1 MKKVFTLLTLALMSI
16 GTAWAATETI
26 HVFDGTNNSAT
37 VPSGAIEGTTSGFIC
52 TPNNFK
58 SSTVD
63 VSGYTNAGST
73 YKKGIRYGGGTTS
86 AKNNLIVAVPNGFTA
101 SIDIVY
107 SNQSGSDT
115 YFGISTDGTKPAG
128 SNCSIWNATA
138 SQTTIHTAT
147 IDNLAGNTTYYI
159 GASSDQCLI
168 VKLDV
173 TITSVVAPTAT
184 AKWDWQNNDLSD
196 YNVDALNGTKDIT
209 ISGLTLHVCAA
220 IEGTTVKLTDNGTY
234 AQMNENTEI
243 QVPVQSISD
252 VVTVVAYPG
261 QHNYTVGGV
270 AATSD
275 NTNHTATM
283 KEVAQGYVSIVATS
297 TAYLY
302 NIEVK
307 QYAKAATPAL
317 QSFTAGETTYYADE
331 QEWTESPTGTF
342 STTIYVA
349 SVPATAPTAV
359 AYNGTLGSITYDAGV
374 ATIPVTLSEA
384 TATYKV
390 TFSASK
396 IITVVAGAGGT
407 VDPSGE
413 QPAENGGSLTITAT
427 PNSGYAFLNWTKASD
442 GSWSSTTNPLT
453 IENITANDT
462 YTANFKQ
469 LYKATYAQGDGNFG
483 TTTKVTTTEYAG
495 IDDQITLWDKNYYLG
510 KNGYT
515 LTGWNDGTNSHAL
528 GEVVTLTGN
537 ATMTAEY
544 TANAAWLD
552 DSQSQTVVTWAFSAN
567 PYVHVENATGYYV
580 QQATIN
586 GNSVDIPMYITS
598 RSADTGYNSN
608 GKFATSNGQVQA
620 RYTKL
625 TIPAIKGMTVVAN
638 AKSGSTY
645 IFRNFIK
652 LGDNYPDG
660 STTEDAAAASATYTY
675 NGENG
680 TVDICIYGNT
690 IYLSSIVVTYPKHIP
705 EPADPTTSGDYVYL
719 TTSANMEGWRTFFD
733 ETQAYTVDENTTVY
747 VAQTSAGK
755 INVVSFTGGIPANTP
770 VILHTSSS
778 ADSYKMTLTKVAALD
793 LSVPTNILKA
803 TTAAST
809 DLSAGTYRLGYKST
823 NGVGFY
829 SYSSA
834 TAPAGIVYILKSDV
848 TGGGAPG
855 FLDFFIADDNTEGG
869 EATGIDAVE
878 KAQKE
883 DGVYYNVNG
892 QRVAQPTK
900 GLYIVNGRKVVIK

>member
-1 MKKVFTLLTLALMSI
+1 MKKNIFTLLALLVCAVGS
-16 GTAWAATETI
+16 AWATDEVVVI
-26 HVFDGTNNSAT
+26 
-37 VPSGAIEGTTSGFIC
+37 GAQT
-52 TPNNFK
+52 K
-58 SSTVD
+58 SSNYTVAANTHS
-63 VSGYTNAGST
+63 VAGYSADDPNTGTIAAASDGQTATGGSKTSKTSNIGSSLSTKGHVRFTVAAGET
-73 YKKGIRYGGGTTS
+73 VRFYYYQT
-86 AKNNLIVAVPNGFTA
+86 
-101 SIDIVY
+101 
-107 SNQSGSDT
+107 SGSDKATTFATSDYSQNTSFYHAATSYTAAAKNTLYFIDFVFPDAGT
-115 YFGISTDGTKPAG
+115 YAISQTDGQSVYIAALKFTAPA
-128 SNCSIWNATA
+128 STTA
-138 SQTTIHTAT
+138 A
-147 IDNLAGNTTYYI
+147 
-159 GASSDQCLI
+159 
-168 VKLDV
+168 
-173 TITSVVAPTAT
+173 
-184 AKWDWQNNDLSD
+184 AKWDWQNNDLSE
-196 YNVDALNGTKDIT
+196 YNVNALNGTKDIT
-209 ISGLTLHVCAA
+209 VGSLTLHVCAA
-220 IEGTTVKLTDNGTY
+220 VEGTTVKLTDNGTS

-243 QVPVQSISD
+243 QVPVQSVSD

-261 QHNYTVGGV
+261 QFNYTVGGV
-270 AATSD
+270 AASANT
-275 NTNHTATM
+275 TNHAATM
-283 KEVAQGYVSIVATS
+283 KEVAQGYVSIVATA

-359 AYNGTLGSITYDAGV
+359 AYNGTLGSITYDAGL
-374 ATIPVTLSEA
+374 ATIPVTLGEA

-469 LYKATYAQGDGNFG
+469 LYKVTYAQGDGNFG

-515 LTGWNDGTNSHAL
+515 LTGWNDGTASHAL

-537 ATMTAEY
+537 TTMTAEY

-598 RSADTGYNSN
+598 RSSDTGYNNN

-620 RYTKL
+620 RLTKL

-638 AKSGSTY
+638 AKSGTTY

-660 STTEDAAAASATYTY
+660 STTSDAAAASATYTY
-675 NGENG
+675 SGENG
-680 TVDICIYGNT
+680 TVDICFYTSDN
-690 IYLSSIVVTYPKHIP
+690 IYLSSIVVTYPVT
-705 EPADPTTSGDYVYL
+705 ANAVTVNTASSGYTTYASG
-719 TTSANMEGWRTFFD
+719 
-733 ETQAYTVDENTTVY
+733 
-747 VAQTSAGK
+747 
-755 INVVSFTGGIPANTP
+755 
-770 VILHTSSS
+770 
-778 ADSYKMTLTKVAALD
+778 AALD
-793 LSVPTNILKA
+793 FANAVEEGTTNKTLKA
-803 TTAAST
+803 YVVSDVSATSVTLTEVTSASANTGVVLKGTAST
-809 DLSAGTYRLGYKST
+809 AYSIPVTTTPAAVGTNNLT
-823 NGVGFY
+823 PVVN
-829 SYSSA
+829 A
-834 TAPAGIVYILKSDV
+834 TTVAANSVYVVSGGKFCLYTGTAIPAGKAYLDASLIPAESNM
-848 TGGGAPG
+848 
-855 FLDFFIADDNTEGG
+855 LDFDFNET
-869 EATGIDAVE
+869 TGINMVNGSEFMVNGSDF
-878 KAQKE
+878 
-883 DGVYYNVNG
+883 YNLNG

-900 GLYIVNGRKVVIK
+900 GLYIVNGYKVVVK